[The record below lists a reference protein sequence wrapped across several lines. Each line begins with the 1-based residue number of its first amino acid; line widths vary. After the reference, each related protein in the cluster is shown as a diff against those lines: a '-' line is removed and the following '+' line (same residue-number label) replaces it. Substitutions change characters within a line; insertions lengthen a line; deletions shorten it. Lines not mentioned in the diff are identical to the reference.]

1 MQSTSA
7 SSSQFRPEVRRILPW
22 LVGYRFLINVTARMS
37 YTFLPAF
44 ARGSDVSVG
53 TMSQILSAREL
64 TSLSAPLAGQASDR
78 NGTANVMIFAGLV
91 VLGGLAVSVFG
102 TIGFIVGMLIFGVGR
117 TAYQV
122 AMQAWV
128 GDEVAYERRGRA
140 TGLIELSW
148 GGAALLGLPMMG
160 LLIEVFG
167 WRAPFIVLSII
178 GVPIL
183 ARIQY
188 LRGSMANRDRSP
200 PGRLTVSRTAL
211 AALLANAGITAAA
224 QFVVLGHGLWLEDTY
239 GLDAAQVGLA
249 IVAVGVVEVIA
260 TLGSARVIDILGKR
274 RSILA
279 GSTLMTAALAVLAVF
294 PSPPL
299 AVGLAILVTAFLGFE
314 FAIVSAIPLIAELD
328 PSARA
333 QMIALVLSISTVTRA
348 VITLVA
354 TAIYVSRGF
363 STLMT
368 VASLFGAAS
377 VWLAAAVMVEPT
389 ESSGR

>member
-1 MQSTSA
+1 MSA
-7 SSSQFRPEVRRILPW
+7 SSSQFRPEVRRVLPW
-22 LVGYRFLINVTARMS
+22 LVGYRFLINVAARMS

-44 ARGSDVSVG
+44 ARGSDVSIG

-64 TSLSAPLAGQASDR
+64 TSLSAPLAGRASDR
-78 NGTANVMIFAGLV
+78 KGTANVMTFAGLI
-91 VLGGLAVSVFG
+91 VLCGLAVAVFG
-102 TIGFIVGMLIFGVGR
+102 TIGFIIGMLVFGVGR

-128 GDEVAYERRGRA
+128 GDEIAYERRGRA

-148 GGAALLGLPMMG
+148 GGAALLGLPAMG
-160 LLIEVFG
+160 LLIELFG
-167 WRAPFIVLSII
+167 WRAPFIVISIV
-178 GVPIL
+178 GVPVL

-188 LRGSMANRDRSP
+188 LHGSMSNRDRSS
-200 PGRLTVSRTAL
+200 PGRLHVSRTAL
-211 AALLANAGITAAA
+211 AALMANAGITAAA

-239 GLDAAQVGLA
+239 GLDTVQVGLA
-249 IVAVGVVEVIA
+249 IVAVGAVEVTA
-260 TLGSARVIDILGKR
+260 TLGSARMTDILGKR

-279 GSTLMTAALAVLAVF
+279 GSALMTVALVMLAVF

-299 AVGLAILVTAFLGFE
+299 AVGLAMLVAAFLGFE
-314 FAIVSAIPLIAELD
+314 FAIVSAMPLIAELD

-333 QMIALVLSISTVTRA
+333 QMIALGLSISTVTRA

-354 TAIYVSRGF
+354 TVIYVSRGF

-368 VASLFGAAS
+368 VASVFGAAS
-377 VWLAAAVMVEPT
+377 VWLAAVVMVEPAET
-389 ESSGR
+389 PGQ